1 MVLAAAC
8 LLLFP
13 PQEIPRL
20 SSPIYDEG
28 GALLPSEEET
38 ALYLVRKLEETH
50 QAQVSLVI
58 VTRTGDLGIEE
69 FAREVTRVNGLGVR
83 SVVVVVAV
91 KGRRA
96 HIEVGSALEGGLPEF
111 RRQQIIRDEMV
122 PHFVHGRIGDGSIAG
137 LSAAIRSVKGE
148 YFGKPE
154 RLRYRRH
161 RTLLPWWLY
170 LSAIVIYITV
180 LHRKLGEFGG
190 GFAIGGMIGW
200 NRGRSGGWSGRRWID
215 GKGASDT
222 W

>member
-13 PQEIPRL
+13 PQDIPRL
-20 SSPIYDEG
+20 SSPIHDDG
-28 GALLPSEEET
+28 GALLPSEEVT
-38 ALYLVRKLEETH
+38 ALHMVRKLEETH
-50 QAQVSLVI
+50 QARVSLVI
-58 VTRTGDLGIEE
+58 VTRTGDWSIED
-69 FAREVTRVNGLGVR
+69 FTREVTRVNGLGGR
-83 SVVVVVAV
+83 SVVIVVAV

-96 HIEVGSALEGGLPEF
+96 HIGVGSELEGDLPDF

-154 RLRYRRH
+154 RWRYRR
-161 RTLLPWWLY
+161 RSFLPWWVY
-170 LSAIVIYITV
+170 LSAIVIYIAV